1 MVVPIVSPYSKK
13 NAIKSAAFALE
24 FKKEISEDILHT
36 IKELYTEDANFVKDF
51 PREELLQTVK
61 VQMGSNI
68 QEISTT
74 ELGGLS
80 YLSPSDSNFDWR
92 LLIQGNSISI
102 TCSAYTRWDEV
113 WGFSK
118 QYYEKILPLLKDNKL
133 SKIVLEYLDEFN
145 VSNLSEN
152 KWLEELFKDD
162 SPYMPQFV
170 YKMKEPWHT
179 HNGFI
184 SKKDNQQTINLI
196 NMNFLLNNV
205 GSATLLMQT
214 QHASSLFVPLTLNT
228 EKSEIDTIET
238 TMKVSHEFNK
248 EMLREHLSQTMLDQ
262 IGLKAD

>member
-1 MVVPIVSPYSKK
+1 MSVVFPYNEK

-24 FKKEISEDILHT
+24 FDKEFDENILNAIKKLYL
-36 IKELYTEDANFVKDF
+36 KETQFQEEF
-51 PREELLQTVK
+51 PKEESIQTVK
-61 VQMGSNI
+61 MRMGTNI
-68 QEISTT
+68 QEISTLQ
-74 ELGGLS
+74 LGGLS
-80 YLSPSDSNFDWR
+80 YTKSSADSFEWR
-92 LLIQGNSISI
+92 LLIQGNIVSI

-118 QYYEKILPLLKDNKL
+118 RYFEKILPLLKDNKL
-133 SKIVLEYLDEFN
+133 TKIILEYLDEFN
-145 VSNLSEN
+145 INNLSEN
-152 KWLEELFKDD
+152 KWLGELFKDT

-170 YKMKEPWHT
+170 YEMKEPWHT

-184 SKKDNQQTINLI
+184 SKRDNRQTINLV

-214 QHASSLFVPLTLNT
+214 QHASSLFAPLTLNT
-228 EKSEIDTIET
+228 EKNEIDTIET

-262 IGLKAD
+262 IGLKVD